1 MLLLILLLSLVA
13 PIITVI
19 TVIMIGIIPVRH
31 LPIIPVGQPRKSQF
45 MTHVLQGGACLMVE
59 VMVYGQRQGLLILH
73 TMAAGY
79 LSVSVL
85 LQQHGILLRVLAA
98 TPAAVSALSEASATI
113 GLLLLT
119 ITARTACASAT
130 MAASFRRTTTIARTV
145 SLSVVSKNQNNLIS
159 VVRKPKRKQGFH
171 DHAFQSIPLVLG
183 TRNSST
189 FNSSNL

>member
-1 MLLLILLLSLVA
+1 ML
-13 PIITVI
+13 TVI

-59 VMVYGQRQGLLILH
+59 VMVYGQRQDLLILH

-85 LQQHGILLRVLAA
+85 LQQHGILLRVIAS
-98 TPAAVSALSEASATI
+98 TPTAVSAVLAAAAAI

-119 ITARTACASAT
+119 VTARTA
-130 MAASFRRTTTIARTV
+130 
-145 SLSVVSKNQNNLIS
+145 
-159 VVRKPKRKQGFH
+159 
-171 DHAFQSIPLVLG
+171 
-183 TRNSST
+183 
-189 FNSSNL
+189 